1 MTEDER
7 MEFLRQSIESH
18 DRQLGEL
25 AERMDNAW
33 TYVKEV
39 HKEVRELNQS
49 VRELHQSVDKFVQTT
64 QLNFDRLTKAM
75 TGLTDHVVDHQH
87 RLEVLERNQDPG
99 DGPLVPPT

>member
-33 TYVKEV
+33 AYLKEV
-39 HKEVRELNQS
+39 NREVRELNQT
-49 VRELHQSVDKFVQTT
+49 VDKFVQST

-87 RLEVLERNQDPG
+87 RLEALERNQSPG
-99 DGPLVPPT
+99 RS

>member
-25 AERMDNAW
+25 AERMDTAQAEITELN
-33 TYVKEV
+33 
-39 HKEVRELNQS
+39 HEVRELNQT
-49 VRELHQSVDKFVQTT
+49 VDKFVQTT
-64 QLNFDRLTKAM
+64 QLNFERLAKAM
-75 TGLTDHVVDHQH
+75 TGLTDHMVDHQR

-99 DGPLVPPT
+99 RL

>member
-1 MTEDER
+1 MTEDERER

-33 TYVKEV
+33 AYMKEV
-39 HKEVRELNQS
+39 HQEVRELNQS
-49 VRELHQSVDKFVQTT
+49 VRELVQTT

-87 RLEVLERNQDPG
+87 RLEALERNQDPG
-99 DGPLVPPT
+99 TIR

>member
-25 AERMDNAW
+25 AERMDTTQAEIR
-33 TYVKEV
+33 EV
-39 HKEVRELNQS
+39 NQQVRVLSQT
-49 VRELHQSVDKFVQTT
+49 VDKLVQTT

-75 TGLTDHVVDHQH
+75 TGLTYHVVDH
-87 RLEVLERNQDPG
+87 
-99 DGPLVPPT
+99 